1 MDCPHLLLESL
12 LKLIC
17 KVNSAGKK
25 MFWSCISNL
34 HFSYCC
40 WQSNGS
46 FTALNYVKNSLLYCV
61 PMCSL
66 LLAVCM
72 VTDWHV
78 FSSGPPVAY
87 IGLDLVAADTSSCA
101 LLLPQT
107 LSILYIEE
115 YQRDRSGASGLIR
128 CIRACCEF
136 FSRLTAGADQLR
148 ASWFILFCLLYIYK
162 KCT

>member
-1 MDCPHLLLESL
+1 MQGKNV
-12 LKLIC
+12 LKLYI
-17 KVNSAGKK
+17 KST
-25 MFWSCISNL
+25 L
-34 HFSYCC
+34 RFSYCC

-46 FTALNYVKNSLLYCV
+46 FTALNYVKNSLLCCV

-115 YQRDRSGASGLIR
+115 YQRDVLRGFRTYQMHSCQQCLL
-128 CIRACCEF
+128 ACCEF
-136 FSRLTAGADQLR
+136 FSWLTAGVDQLR
-148 ASWFILFCLLYIYK
+148 ASWFILYCLLYI
-162 KCT
+162 

>member
-1 MDCPHLLLESL
+1 MDCPHSLLESL
-12 LKLIC
+12 LKLS
-17 KVNSAGKK
+17 KVNRAGKK
-25 MFWSCISNL
+25 KVELQLLLKLYIKSTL
-34 HFSYCC
+34 RFSYCC

-87 IGLDLVAADTSSCA
+87 TGLDLVAADTSSCA

-128 CIRACCEF
+128 CIRASSAC
-136 FSRLTAGADQLR
+136 
-148 ASWFILFCLLYIYK
+148 
-162 KCT
+162 